1 MTNTEIPTIYCCI
14 QDMAPNGAV
23 MKKKELTVKGEDLK
37 EVEKIFSEKW
47 EKVK

>member
-1 MTNTEIPTIYCCI
+1 MSTQEIPAISCVI
-14 QDMAPNGAV
+14 QDMAPDGTI
-23 MKKKELTVKGEDLK
+23 MKKKELTVKGKDLK